1 MKQRETLKLLGRRTV
16 VGAAGAS
23 ATFAWAAEPKMV
35 IVHKISGIP
44 WTNLMA
50 QGAEKAG
57 KDFHIDASMT
67 GPATIDPAQQVK
79 MVEDLIAQK
88 VDVIGLVPLDEKV
101 CAPVLKRA
109 HEAGIK
115 VITLEGPDQDGRDWN
130 VDLVDSIKF
139 GEVQMQRLA
148 AQMGEKGE
156 YVVYVG
162 TLTTPLHNVWADAAI
177 AYQKAHYPN
186 MKLATDRFPGGDE
199 IDVSQKTTLDV
210 VKAYPNVTGILA
222 EGSNGPIGAGNAL
235 RQLKLQSKIAVVG
248 TSASGPGEIADP
260 CWPDPRMHAVEPDRI
275 RLCHGGRRPAHARR
289 QGDQGR
295 AGNPRRWQGNGER
308 REKGDQG
315 RQDAWDHQGDDGRP
329 GIQGWRCNRR
339 AGVSRGP

>member
-1 MKQRETLKLLGRRTV
+1 MNRRDTLKLMGV
-16 VGAAGAS
+16 
-23 ATFAWAAEPKMV
+23 ATFAGLAGMPRIVRAEAQKTMV
-35 IVHKISGIP
+35 IIHKISGIP

-50 QGAEKAG
+50 QGAEHGG
-57 KDFHIDASMT
+57 KDFNIKASLT
-67 GPATIDPAQQVK
+67 GPATVDPAQQVK

-109 HEAGIK
+109 QAAGIK

-130 VDLVDSIKF
+130 VDLIDSIKF
-139 GEVQMQRLA
+139 GQVQMQRLA
-148 AQMGEKGE
+148 AQMGEKGD

-199 IDVSQKTTLDV
+199 VDVSQRTTLDV

-248 TSASGPGEIADP
+248 TCVAGQAKSLIHAGLIRECTLWNPIDSGYAMVAVARLLLDGKEIKDGLEIPGVGKASVNVEKKAIQFDKMQEITKENVDALV
-260 CWPDPRMHAVEPDRI
+260 A
-275 RLCHGGRRPAHARR
+275 
-289 QGDQGR
+289 QGL
-295 AGNPRRWQGNGER
+295 
-308 REKGDQG
+308 
-315 RQDAWDHQGDDGRP
+315 
-329 GIQGWRCNRR
+329 
-339 AGVSRGP
+339 

>member
-1 MKQRETLKLLGRRTV
+1 MKRREALKLMSAVTL
-16 VGAAGAS
+16 VGVSGMPRLALAQAQK
-23 ATFAWAAEPKMV
+23 KMV
-35 IVHKISGIP
+35 IVHKIAGIP
-44 WTNLMA
+44 WVNLMA

-57 KDFHIDASMT
+57 KDLNIDASMT
-67 GPATIDPAQQVK
+67 GPATVDPAQQVK
-79 MVEDLIAQK
+79 IVEDLIAQK

-109 HEAGIK
+109 QAAGIK

-139 GEVQMQRLA
+139 GQVQMQRLA

-210 VKAYPNVTGILA
+210 VKAYPKVTGILA
-222 EGSNGPIGAGNAL
+222 EGSNGPIGSGNAL

-248 TSASGPGEIADP
+248 TCVPGQARSLIHAGLIRECTLWNPIDSGYAMVAVARLLLDGKEIKDGLEIKGVGKASVDVGKKAIQFDKMLEITKEN
-260 CWPDPRMHAVEPDRI
+260 V
-275 RLCHGGRRPAHARR
+275 
-289 QGDQGR
+289 
-295 AGNPRRWQGNGER
+295 
-308 REKGDQG
+308 
-315 RQDAWDHQGDDGRP
+315 DGL
-329 GIQGWRCNRR
+329 
-339 AGVSRGP
+339 VSDGL